1 MSLGRRLKGDTL
13 FRAGARSLGWLCQ
26 QKSSD
31 LRLLILVIAPQA
43 ARKAGYKN
51 ESFMTQP
58 VESV

>member
-1 MSLGRRLKGDTL
+1 
-13 FRAGARSLGWLCQ
+13 
-26 QKSSD
+26 